1 MSRFTF
7 SLQRVLDLRERREQ
21 EMAAHLSAARRAA
34 EEARQAHDS
43 IEGACTDGRAHL
55 ARVAAQDAT
64 RSAGELQYLSLV
76 LEHLSHHAV
85 AARDAREAADAQLD
99 QSTDAFAAAAR
110 ARHVLDKLRERHQ
123 LTWQQEQA
131 RADQQGM
138 DAIALTR
145 HIAAAMR
152 SGGR

>member
-34 EEARQAHDS
+34 EEARQVHES
-43 IEGACTDGRAHL
+43 IEGACNDGREHL
-55 ARVAAQDAT
+55 ARVAEDAT